1 MSENPASD
9 KGILRKSEKRNTE
22 ILSLRAEGE
31 AIPMLVDCFV
41 VPPPAGF
48 LATTSLQRTEI
59 SFLYGNV

>member
-9 KGILRKSEKRNTE
+9 KGILRKSGKRNTG

-41 VPPPAGF
+41 VPPPAEL
-48 LATTSLQRTEI
+48 LAMTSLQRTEI
-59 SFLYGNV
+59 SFL

>member
-41 VPPPAGF
+41 AKSL
-48 LATTSLQRTEI
+48 LAMTSFQRTEI